1 MTLVTDA
8 SVVAKWFLPEEHSE
22 AAVLLLRET
31 EPLIAPAHFDA
42 EIANIFWKRVRMGH
56 LQPEQ
61 ALRTLA
67 GLPGV
72 VDSSFG
78 LPGLVRPAFDFA
90 VRFDR
95 TIYDSL
101 YVALAVQEGCQFVTA
116 DRRSYNGLR
125 DAFPQTMVWVA
136 DLTATEGD

>member
-1 MTLVTDA
+1 MTLVVDA

-42 EIANIFWKRVRMGH
+42 EIANIFWKRVRTGH

-72 VDSSFG
+72 VDWSFG
-78 LPGLVRPAFDFA
+78 LPGLVRPAFDIA

-101 YVALAVQEGCQFVTA
+101 YVVLALQEGCQFVTA
-116 DRRSYNGLR
+116 DRRLYNGLR
-125 DAFPQTMVWVA
+125 DVLPQTMLWVA
-136 DLTATEGD
+136 DLALRQDD